1 MNTQDWIGK
10 SVQEI
15 AESLNAIDDIFF
27 HKIMEDIM
35 AAQELIRTVLEDDSI
50 EIVSVKP
57 QDYIRNLGKRSV
69 ILDAKCINSNGA
81 IFNVEVQRRDDTD
94 HQSRV
99 RFNAASIDT
108 SCVEAG
114 TKFQDLPDVY
124 MIYICD
130 FDLFKGEKAC
140 YHINRVVKET
150 GETVYNG
157 IHEIYLNAKSNDG
170 TKISELLHFLTNTKG
185 SNDNFPEIS
194 RRANYFRKEGK
205 KELSDVIDRVIKDH
219 VEEERQEARAEGRA
233 EFLKEKVSKK
243 LQKGMDAVTIADIL
257 EEDVSVVQG
266 IIDELKDE

>member
-1 MNTQDWIGK
+1 
-10 SVQEI
+10 
-15 AESLNAIDDIFF
+15 
-27 HKIMEDIM
+27 
-35 AAQELIRTVLEDDSI
+35 
-50 EIVSVKP
+50 
-57 QDYIRNLGKRSV
+57 
-69 ILDAKCINSNGA
+69 
-81 IFNVEVQRRDDTD
+81 
-94 HQSRV
+94 
-99 RFNAASIDT
+99 
-108 SCVEAG
+108 
-114 TKFQDLPDVY
+114 